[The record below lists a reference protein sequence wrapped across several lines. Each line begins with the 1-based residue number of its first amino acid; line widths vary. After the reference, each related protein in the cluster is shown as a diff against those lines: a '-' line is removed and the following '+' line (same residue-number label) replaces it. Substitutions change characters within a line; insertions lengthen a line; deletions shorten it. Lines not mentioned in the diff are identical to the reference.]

1 MFRPV
6 HSSLIEILLL
16 YQSEYYRYRAY
27 HNVKVCSDHQ
37 TETLCDKHHQQTGDE
52 EHSEPGAI
60 ERLRCHIIDYGR
72 EEEAAENL

>member
-6 HSSLIEILLL
+6 HISLIEILIL
-16 YQSEYYRYRAY
+16 YQSELYRAY

-37 TETLCDKHHQQTGDE
+37 TETLCYKHHQQTGDE

-60 ERLRCHIIDYGR
+60 ERLRCHVIDYGGK
-72 EEEAAENL
+72 EEAAENL